1 MHIFIHRI
9 TCTQTDRLN
18 CSDHPEFYGHEDVYR
33 FEDTDTDL
41 RAIIAVHST
50 TLGPAAGGCRRWT
63 YESEAEALTDALR
76 LSRGMS
82 YKNAMAGLPFGGG
95 KAVILAG
102 PTGKPTPEEFRA
114 FGQFVQSLNG
124 QYVTAEDV
132 GVGTD
137 DMRVVREVTPYV
149 SGLPQSGSGAGGDPS
164 PWTALGVYL
173 SVRKAISLVFGAPDV
188 RGFTV
193 GVQGA
198 GHVGY
203 RLCQLLHEA
212 GARLLVADINPE
224 NTERVVAQFGAIPV
238 ASSEILAAEVDVL
251 APCAL
256 GGILNANTIPH
267 VRAQIVA
274 GAANNQLATPED
286 AWRLHARSVVF
297 LPDYVI
303 NAGGIISVAREYLGG
318 STREELEVEVAKIP
332 ARLDDLLTRANRKN
346 LPPSVLTD
354 QVARSL
360 IAAPKQN

>member
-1 MHIFIHRI
+1 MYS
-9 TCTQTDRLN
+9 LN
-18 CSDHPEFYGHEDVYR
+18 CFDHPEFDGHEGVYY
-33 FEDTDTDL
+33 FEDIDTGV
-41 RAIIAVHST
+41 RAIIALHST
-50 TLGPAAGGCRRWT
+50 TLGPAAGGCRRWH
-63 YESEAEALTDALR
+63 YDSQASALTDALR

-102 PTGKPTPEEFRA
+102 PTGKPRPEEFRA
-114 FGQFVQSLNG
+114 FGRFVQSLNG

-132 GVGTD
+132 GVGTN

-149 SGLPQSGSGAGGDPS
+149 SGLPQSESGAGGDPS

-173 SVRKAISLVFGAPDV
+173 SICKAVSLVFGSPDV
-188 RGFTV
+188 RGLTV

-203 RLCQLLHEA
+203 RLCRLLHEA
-212 GARLLVADINPE
+212 GARLLVADINPD
-224 NTERVVAQFGAIPV
+224 NTERIVALYGATPV
-238 ASSEILAAEVDVL
+238 APSEILAAEVDVL

-256 GGILNANTIPH
+256 GGVLNTNTIPH
-267 VRAQIVA
+267 VRAQIIA
-274 GAANNQLATPED
+274 GAANNQLATLED
-286 AWRLHARSVVF
+286 AWDLHSRSVVY

-318 STREELEVEVAKIP
+318 SAREELRTEVAKIP
-332 ARLDDLLTRANRKN
+332 VRLNDLLTQANRQD
-346 LPPSVLTD
+346 LPPSVLAD

-360 IAAPKQN
+360 MAAPKLRTVRRLPEHR